1 MAMTSTT
8 DRRAAPTPVRLGVLD
23 EPELVATG
31 LAGMLGPHRDRVEL
45 AVLDGSTTSTDDLD
59 VVLCD
64 PLMRERTARDHVQQ
78 VSGLGTARVLVYTWN
93 TRASGLSEVMEAGA
107 LGIVP
112 KSSTTRE
119 LLAAVEA
126 AHRGEKVDGVPRDTI
141 DLFPLLSQRE
151 SDVLHL
157 ICRGMSN
164 LEIAAELYV
173 SVNSVKTYIRQI
185 YSKTGVSR
193 RTQAVAWAHRQGFSH

>member
-1 MAMTSTT
+1 MTPTASE
-8 DRRAAPTPVRLGVLD
+8 RAAIGPVRLGVLD
-23 EPELVATG
+23 EPELVNTG
-31 LAGMLGPHRDRVEL
+31 LAGMLGPHSDRVEL

-64 PLMRERTARDHVQQ
+64 PLLRDRSARDHVEQ

-93 TRASGLSEVMEAGA
+93 TRAPGISELLEAGA

-119 LLAAVEA
+119 LIAAVEA
-126 AHRGEKVDGVPRDTI
+126 AHRGESVDGVPRRTM

-151 SDVLHL
+151 SDVLRL
-157 ICRGMSN
+157 ICRGLSN
-164 LEIAAELYV
+164 LEIAAELFV

-185 YSKTGVSR
+185 YQKTGVTR
-193 RTQAVAWAHRQGFSH
+193 RTQAVAWAHRQGYSH